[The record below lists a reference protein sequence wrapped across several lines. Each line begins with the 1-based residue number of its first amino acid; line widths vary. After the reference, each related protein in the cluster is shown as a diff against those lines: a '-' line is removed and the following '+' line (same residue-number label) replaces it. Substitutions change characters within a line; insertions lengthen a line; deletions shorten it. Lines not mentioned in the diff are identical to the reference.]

1 MPSAIKS
8 GNGELQQMHKVFLAL
23 WKNDMVDFYKL
34 IDYKWSPAMTEVM
47 FELKSKIQLSNVHLI
62 GKSYTSIFE
71 NVFADMTNYQT
82 TEMIDE
88 ECRRLEW
95 PIEDGTFPRL
105 IIPKKQ
111 VEQEGAPLDA
121 EDQLKKLTCFVS
133 FLEN

>member
-1 MPSAIKS
+1 
-8 GNGELQQMHKVFLAL
+8 MHKVFLAL
-23 WKNDMVDFYKL
+23 WKNDMVEFYKL
-34 IDYKWSPAMTEVM
+34 IDFKWSPSVSEVM
-47 FELKSKIQLSNVHLI
+47 FELKSKIQASNVQLI

-71 NVFADMTNYQT
+71 NVFADMTNYHT
-82 TEMIDE
+82 PEMIND

-95 PIEDGTFPRL
+95 PIEDGSYPRL

-111 VEQEGAPLDA
+111 TSHEGSPLDA